1 MRPNLACVIVCV
13 ITVNHHFNLELPA
26 GVGQG
31 PLELFFR
38 ADSKNLGATAPFWVA
53 MADFFT
59 FCQAARCSS
68 PHKVPKKLA
77 ALIATPPHAQCRP
90 PTFGHHH
97 LCQPARPIGPSLPM
111 GNNLTLHQ
119 TTRFTCT
126 LENSFSEVGRV
137 GWHGVGSSN
146 FRLRT
151 TRSPPFFG
159 QPHAWALHAM

>member
-1 MRPNLACVIVCV
+1 MLIPKIWVPQP
-13 ITVNHHFNLELPA
+13 HFGLQWLI
-26 GVGQG
+26 
-31 PLELFFR
+31 
-38 ADSKNLGATAPFWVA
+38 
-53 MADFFT
+53 FFT

-146 FRLRT
+146 LKLRT
-151 TRSPPFFG
+151 TRRPAFFKLNNHMPVG
-159 QPHAWALHAM
+159 LACHVEGTWVGLHPGFSNLN